1 MAFGNEPIG
10 DDDSPPMAEI
20 NMTPLVDVM
29 LVLLIVF
36 MITIPV
42 MQHAVKVDLPQASSQ
57 RNDVKPESINLSI
70 SANGQVFWN
79 SSPIDLNTLSI
90 YAQTAAKKS
99 PQPEVQLK
107 ADKNVRYESVAQV
120 LSTVKRSGLTKI
132 GFVTEPN

>member
-10 DDDSPPMAEI
+10 EDEAPPMAEI

-36 MITIPV
+36 MITLPV
-42 MQHAVKVDLPQASSQ
+42 MQHAVKVELPQASSQ
-57 RNDVKPESINLSI
+57 KNDVKPESINLTI
-70 SANGQVFWN
+70 SAKGQVFWN
-79 SSPIDLNTLSI
+79 NSAIDMDTLTV
-90 YAQTAAKKS
+90 YAQKAAQKS
-99 PQPEVQLK
+99 PQPEIQLR

-120 LSTVKRSGLTKI
+120 LSTAKRSGLTKI

>member
-70 SANGQVFWN
+70 AANGQVFWN
-79 SSPIDLNTLSI
+79 NSPIDLNTLSI

-120 LSTVKRSGLTKI
+120 LSTTKRSGLTKI

>member
-120 LSTVKRSGLTKI
+120 LSTAKRSGLTKI

>member
-1 MAFGNEPIG
+1 MSFGNEPLG

-42 MQHAVKVDLPQASSQ
+42 MQHAVKVELPQASSQ
-57 RNDVKPESINLSI
+57 KNDVKPESINVNITAS
-70 SANGQVFWN
+70 GQIFWN
-79 SSPIDLNTLSI
+79 NSVINLDTLNI
-90 YAQTAAKKS
+90 YAQTAAKKT
-99 PQPEVQLK
+99 PQPEVQLR

-120 LSTVKRSGLTKI
+120 LSTAKRAGLTKI
-132 GFVTEPN
+132 GFVTEPQ

>member
-70 SANGQVFWN
+70 GANGQLFWN

-120 LSTVKRSGLTKI
+120 LSTAKRSGLTKI

>member
-1 MAFGNEPIG
+1 MSFGNEPLG

-42 MQHAVKVDLPQASSQ
+42 MQHAVKVELPQASSQ
-57 RNDVKPESINLSI
+57 KNDVKPESITVNITAS
-70 SANGQVFWN
+70 GQIFWN
-79 SSPIDLNTLSI
+79 NSAINLDTLNI
-90 YAQTAAKKS
+90 YAQTAAKKT
-99 PQPEVQLK
+99 PQPEVQLR

-120 LSTVKRSGLTKI
+120 LSTAKRAGLTKI
-132 GFVTEPN
+132 GFVTEPQ

>member
-1 MAFGNEPIG
+1 MSFGNEPLG

-42 MQHAVKVDLPQASSQ
+42 MQHAVKVELPQASSQ
-57 RNDVKPESINLSI
+57 KNDVKPESINI
-70 SANGQVFWN
+70 NITANGQIFWN
-79 SSPIDLNTLSI
+79 SSAINLDTLSI

-99 PQPEVQLK
+99 PQPEVQLR
-107 ADKNVRYESVAQV
+107 ADKNVRYETIAQV
-120 LSTVKRSGLTKI
+120 LSTTKRAGLTKI
-132 GFVTEPN
+132 GFVTEP

>member
-10 DDDSPPMAEI
+10 DDDSQPMAEI

-42 MQHAVKVDLPQASSQ
+42 MQHAVKVELPQASSQ

-70 SANGQVFWN
+70 SAKGQIFWN
-79 SSPIDLNTLSI
+79 TSPIDLDTLSI
-90 YAQTAAKKS
+90 YTQTAAKKN
-99 PQPEVQLK
+99 PQPEVQLR

-120 LSTVKRSGLTKI
+120 LATAKRSGLTKI

>member
-1 MAFGNEPIG
+1 MSFGNEPLG

-42 MQHAVKVDLPQASSQ
+42 MQHAVKVELPQASSQ
-57 RNDVKPESINLSI
+57 KNDVKPESINVNITAS
-70 SANGQVFWN
+70 GQIFWN
-79 SSPIDLNTLSI
+79 NSAINLDTLNI
-90 YAQTAAKKS
+90 YAQTAAKKT
-99 PQPEVQLK
+99 PQPEVQLR

-120 LSTVKRSGLTKI
+120 LSTAKRAGLTKI
-132 GFVTEPN
+132 GFVTEPQ

>member
-10 DDDSPPMAEI
+10 EDEAPPMAEI

-36 MITIPV
+36 MITLPV
-42 MQHAVKVDLPQASSQ
+42 MQHAVKVELPQASSQ
-57 RNDVKPESINLSI
+57 KNDVKPESINLSV
-70 SANGQVFWN
+70 SAKGQVFWN
-79 SSPIDLNTLSI
+79 NSPIDMDTLAI
-90 YAQTAAKKS
+90 YAQKAAQKS
-99 PQPEVQLK
+99 PQPEVQLR

-120 LSTVKRSGLTKI
+120 LSTAKRSGLTKI

>member
-1 MAFGNEPIG
+1 MSFGNEPLG

-42 MQHAVKVDLPQASSQ
+42 MQHAVKVELPQASSQ
-57 RNDVKPESINLSI
+57 KNDVKPESINI
-70 SANGQVFWN
+70 NITANGQIFWN
-79 SSPIDLNTLSI
+79 SSAINLDTLGI

-99 PQPEVQLK
+99 PQPEVQLR
-107 ADKNVRYESVAQV
+107 ADKNVRYETVAQV
-120 LSTVKRSGLTKI
+120 LSTAKRAGLTKI
-132 GFVTEPN
+132 GFVTEP

>member
-10 DDDSPPMAEI
+10 EDEAPPMAEI

-36 MITIPV
+36 MITLPV
-42 MQHAVKVDLPQASSQ
+42 MQHAVKVELPQASSQ
-57 RNDVKPESINLSI
+57 KNEVKPESINLSI
-70 SANGQVFWN
+70 SAKGQVFWN
-79 SSPIDLNTLSI
+79 NSPIDIDTLTV
-90 YAQTAAKKS
+90 YAQKAAQKS
-99 PQPEVQLK
+99 PQPEVQLR

-120 LSTVKRSGLTKI
+120 LSTAKKSGLTKI

>member
-10 DDDSPPMAEI
+10 DDESPPMAEI

-42 MQHAVKVDLPQASSQ
+42 MQNAVKVDLPQASSQ
-57 RNDVKPESINLSI
+57 RNDVKPESINLTI
-70 SANGQVFWN
+70 AANGQVFWN
-79 SSPIDLNTLSI
+79 NSPIDLNTLSI

-99 PQPEVQLK
+99 PQPEIQLK
-107 ADKNVRYESVAQV
+107 ADKNARYESVAQV
-120 LSTVKRSGLTKI
+120 LSTAKRSGLTKI

>member
-10 DDDSPPMAEI
+10 DDDSQPMAEI

-42 MQHAVKVDLPQASSQ
+42 MQ
-57 RNDVKPESINLSI
+57 PESINLSI
-70 SANGQVFWN
+70 SAKGQIFWN
-79 SSPIDLNTLSI
+79 TSPIDLDTLSI
-90 YAQTAAKKS
+90 YAQTAAKKN
-99 PQPEVQLK
+99 PQPEVQLR

-120 LSTVKRSGLTKI
+120 LATAKRSGLTKI

>member
-10 DDDSPPMAEI
+10 DDDSQPMAEI

-42 MQHAVKVDLPQASSQ
+42 MQHAVKVELPQASSQ

-70 SANGQVFWN
+70 SAKGQIFWN
-79 SSPIDLNTLSI
+79 TSHIDLDTLSI
-90 YAQTAAKKS
+90 YAQTAAK
-99 PQPEVQLK
+99 
-107 ADKNVRYESVAQV
+107 
-120 LSTVKRSGLTKI
+120 
-132 GFVTEPN
+132 

>member
-57 RNDVKPESINLSI
+57 RNDVKSI
-70 SANGQVFWN
+70 SVLQPMVRCFGIA
-79 SSPIDLNTLSI
+79 LRSI
-90 YAQTAAKKS
+90 
-99 PQPEVQLK
+99 
-107 ADKNVRYESVAQV
+107 
-120 LSTVKRSGLTKI
+120 
-132 GFVTEPN
+132 

>member
-10 DDDSPPMAEI
+10 DDDSQPMAEI

-42 MQHAVKVDLPQASSQ
+42 MQHAVKVELPQASSQ

-70 SANGQVFWN
+70 SAKGQIFWN
-79 SSPIDLNTLSI
+79 TSPIDLDTLSI
-90 YAQTAAKKS
+90 YAQKAAKKN
-99 PQPEVQLK
+99 PHPEVQLR

-120 LSTVKRSGLTKI
+120 LATAKRSGLTKI
-132 GFVTEPN
+132 GFITEPN

>member
-1 MAFGNEPIG
+1 MSFGNEPLG

-42 MQHAVKVDLPQASSQ
+42 MQHAVKVELPQASSQ
-57 RNDVKPESINLSI
+57 KNDVKPESINI
-70 SANGQVFWN
+70 NITANGQIFWN
-79 SSPIDLNTLSI
+79 SSVINLDALSI

-99 PQPEVQLK
+99 PQPEVQLR
-107 ADKNVRYESVAQV
+107 ADKNVRYETVAQV
-120 LSTVKRSGLTKI
+120 LSTAKRAGLTKI
-132 GFVTEPN
+132 GFVTEP

>member
-10 DDDSPPMAEI
+10 EDDSPPMAEI

-57 RNDVKPESINLSI
+57 RNDIKPESINLSI
-70 SANGQVFWN
+70 AANGQVFWN
-79 SSPIDLNTLSI
+79 SSPIDLNTLAI

-120 LSTVKRSGLTKI
+120 LSTAKRSGLTKI

>member
-70 SANGQVFWN
+70 ATNGQVFWN

-120 LSTVKRSGLTKI
+120 LSTAKRSGLTKI